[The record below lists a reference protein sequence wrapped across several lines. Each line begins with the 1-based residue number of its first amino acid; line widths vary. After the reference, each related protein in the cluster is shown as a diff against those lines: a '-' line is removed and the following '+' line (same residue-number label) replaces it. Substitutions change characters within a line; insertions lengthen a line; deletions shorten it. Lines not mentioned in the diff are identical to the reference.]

1 MRKLAHVEKI
11 VDIQPI
17 PNADKIEVATVLGWK
32 VVIKKD
38 EFKVGDKIIYIEID
52 SRVPKD
58 EPYFSFLADRN
69 YKVKSIKLRKQVSQG
84 LIVPMS
90 LLPYGDYQEGDDVT
104 DILKITKI
112 EDDYKQPPVNK
123 ELQLKQRHKKLY
135 NKKWFKYMMK
145 YTWFRKLAFKFL
157 LPKKRKTG
165 WPSWITKTD
174 EERCLYG
181 DVKIDTHIGKVRIAD
196 IVNKK
201 LKLDIKSYNLA
212 TGDIEYKP
220 IESYQKIKCNEP
232 LYDIEYV
239 NKHSANRKNRLICTG
254 DHYVYTKNG
263 YKKCIDLNLND
274 EIYIFDKI
282 YDTNIYKYIYGM
294 ILGDA
299 HLKFDNRTNGLGK
312 NDNFA
317 ISLCHGEKQLDY
329 LKSKLALFGS
339 DNVKILQGRSGY
351 APQNKIYKASI
362 PCDYGL
368 IYHIKDE
375 LGCIK
380 NNKFNLNQKF
390 CDLLTPESLAIWY
403 MDDGTIKH
411 KSDSDNQSPSINISS
426 YSFTKEENEML
437 INTLQNKFG
446 IECNLRKEKE
456 YWSIY
461 ITVAGTPKFLQLI
474 TPFIHPSMRYKT
486 LTEYENMPYVLYD
499 QKFYKEEKL
508 IPRQITSI
516 NLYTK
521 NKTKFVYDITV
532 QDNHNFF
539 ANNLLT
545 HNCQNM
551 PWVLQDKSPFF
562 CTEKLDGTSSTF
574 SLHKE
579 GMKWKFYVCS
589 RNVVQDTPGKK
600 CYYEDLGNVYWEMA
614 KKYDIENKLRAAVK
628 DYNVK
633 DYITLQGEIIGGGI
647 QKNKYELKGRDLY
660 LFNLIVDDVKYNP
673 VQVAAFALSYDMK
686 AVPILETEFV
696 LPDTVDEL
704 MEFATG
710 NSTLHNTLRE
720 GIVFRSHDMNTSFK
734 CVSNKFLLKWGL

>member
-1 MRKLAHVEKI
+1 MRKLAHIEKI
-11 VDIQPI
+11 IDIQPI

-32 VVIKKD
+32 VVSKKD

-58 EPYFSFLADRN
+58 EPYFSFLAERN

-84 LIVPMS
+84 LIVPIS
-90 LLPYGDYQEGDDVT
+90 LLPDGDYQEGDDVT

-112 EDDYKQPPVNK
+112 EEDYKQPPVNK

-145 YTWFRKLAFKFL
+145 YAWFRKLAFKFL

-174 EERCLYG
+174 EER
-181 DVKIDTHIGKVRIAD
+181 V
-196 IVNKK
+196 
-201 LKLDIKSYNLA
+201 
-212 TGDIEYKP
+212 
-220 IESYQKIKCNEP
+220 
-232 LYDIEYV
+232 
-239 NKHSANRKNRLICTG
+239 
-254 DHYVYTKNG
+254 
-263 YKKCIDLNLND
+263 
-274 EIYIFDKI
+274 
-282 YDTNIYKYIYGM
+282 
-294 ILGDA
+294 
-299 HLKFDNRTNGLGK
+299 
-312 NDNFA
+312 
-317 ISLCHGEKQLDY
+317 
-329 LKSKLALFGS
+329 
-339 DNVKILQGRSGY
+339 
-351 APQNKIYKASI
+351 
-362 PCDYGL
+362 
-368 IYHIKDE
+368 
-375 LGCIK
+375 
-380 NNKFNLNQKF
+380 
-390 CDLLTPESLAIWY
+390 
-403 MDDGTIKH
+403 
-411 KSDSDNQSPSINISS
+411 
-426 YSFTKEENEML
+426 
-437 INTLQNKFG
+437 
-446 IECNLRKEKE
+446 
-456 YWSIY
+456 
-461 ITVAGTPKFLQLI
+461 
-474 TPFIHPSMRYKT
+474 
-486 LTEYENMPYVLYD
+486 
-499 QKFYKEEKL
+499 
-508 IPRQITSI
+508 
-516 NLYTK
+516 
-521 NKTKFVYDITV
+521 
-532 QDNHNFF
+532 
-539 ANNLLT
+539 
-545 HNCQNM
+545 QNM
-551 PWVLQDKSPFF
+551 PWILENKSQFF

-574 SLHKE
+574 SLKKE

-628 DYNVK
+628 EYNVK
-633 DYITLQGEIIGGGI
+633 DYITLQGEIIGEGI